1 MGFDIKKH
9 LKKDVTK
16 KLMENKSLASLK
28 IKGLE
33 NRNKQLKRTRQE
45 SYQKYRDEIEK
56 KPSYP
61 KEWRGI

>member
-16 KLMENKSLASLK
+16 KLME
-28 IKGLE
+28 KGLE

-45 SYQKYRDEIEK
+45 SYQKYRKEIEK